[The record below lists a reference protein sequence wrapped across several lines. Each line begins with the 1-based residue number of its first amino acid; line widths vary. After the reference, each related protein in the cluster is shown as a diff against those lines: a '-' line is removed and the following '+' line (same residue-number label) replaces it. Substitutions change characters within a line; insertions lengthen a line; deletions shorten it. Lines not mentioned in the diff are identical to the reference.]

1 MTALKQYQRLEAS
14 GLWRATPEAQRREV
28 IVSIGDAT
36 LVISDIR
43 ERPLTHWSLA
53 AIARAGTDAGADPG
67 TAVYHPDGDPGET
80 LELAPDEEAMIAAI
94 ETLRSAVERHRP
106 HPGRLRLSVT
116 LAVLG
121 VVVLLATL
129 WLPQA
134 LRGQAVT
141 VVPEVRRAEIG
152 AALFR
157 HIQRVTGPPCQT
169 PEGRAAL
176 GRLAR
181 RIPGPDGPGHL
192 AVMRNGVRGT
202 VTLPGG
208 TILIGRTL
216 VEDYDDPD
224 VVAGFLVAER
234 LRGEMHDPLADL
246 LRESPLWASF
256 RLLTTGALDDTT
268 LARYGEKLL
277 TRPALTLDDETLLA
291 RFETAALRTTPYAY
305 ALDISGEATLPLI
318 EADPMAG
325 KEAAPVMPD
334 ADWLRLQAICGS

>member
-1 MTALKQYQRLEAS
+1 MTALEQYQRLEAS
-14 GLWRATPEAQRREV
+14 GLWRASPEAQRREV

-36 LVISDIR
+36 LVISDTR
-43 ERPLTHWSLA
+43 ENPLTHWSLA
-53 AIARAGTDAGADPG
+53 AIARAATSAEADPG

-80 LELAPDEEAMIAAI
+80 LELPPGEDEMIAAI
-94 ETLRSAVERHRP
+94 ETLRSAVERNRP
-106 HPGRLRLSVT
+106 RPGRLRLTIT
-116 LAVLG
+116 LAVLAAM
-121 VVVLLATL
+121 LLVATL

-157 HIQRVTGPPCQT
+157 QIQRVTGPPCQT

-176 GRLAR
+176 DRLAR

-192 AVMRNGVRGT
+192 TVMRDGVRGT

-208 TILIGRTL
+208 TILVGRTL

-234 LRGEMHDPLADL
+234 LRGEMRDPLADL
-246 LRESPLWASF
+246 LRQSPLWASF
-256 RLLTTGALDDTT
+256 RLLTTGALDDAT
-268 LARYGEKLL
+268 LTRYGEKLL
-277 TRPALTLDDETLLA
+277 TRPASEVDNETLLA
-291 RFETAALRTTPYAY
+291 RFATAAVRATPYAY

-325 KEAAPVMPD
+325 KDAAPVMPD
-334 ADWLRLQAICGS
+334 ADWLRLQGICGS